1 MHGTP
6 ASIFWRAWVM
16 FSIWLSKNTGST
28 VPSHSYSSIRY
39 GILPRGQRA
48 VLAFRKVWSAASDPR
63 GCGARAMSPSM
74 IRGVSESDGT
84 GAKAPRRG
92 GRDPL
97 DVAKNPR
104 HRRQRII
111 ILAGSDQHL
120 VIFSFSCWICMS
132 LCHRA
137 LTGSA
142 GRWVQCKVWLLSQDR
157 SRLSQC
163 LQQMLILD
171 FVDSKRR
178 SLPHCVLNTATLDRE
193 LILKLTPD
201 FFVTERTRN
210 CIL

>member
-1 MHGTP
+1 MLQKSVQCQRVQRGNPQETYLKSMQGTP

-63 GCGARAMSPSM
+63 GCGARAMSPST
-74 IRGVSESDGT
+74 IRGVSESGGT

-120 VIFSFSCWICMS
+120 VIFSFSC
-132 LCHRA
+132 
-137 LTGSA
+137 
-142 GRWVQCKVWLLSQDR
+142 
-157 SRLSQC
+157 
-163 LQQMLILD
+163 
-171 FVDSKRR
+171 
-178 SLPHCVLNTATLDRE
+178 
-193 LILKLTPD
+193 
-201 FFVTERTRN
+201 
-210 CIL
+210 